1 MLKNAALIRIHRNEL
16 ALWVRRYQTGPH
28 KCFVDLGFQ
37 CYVSHPFSIKS
48 CLVRFEFSAHHIE
61 PESSFGELL
70 LIIREPGASY
80 IKTAFTLEAM
90 QSLLDPELQKK
101 NNIALR

>member
-1 MLKNAALIRIHRNEL
+1 MSSLNE
-16 ALWVRRYQTGPH
+16 
-28 KCFVDLGFQ
+28 
-37 CYVSHPFSIKS
+37 S
-48 CLVRFEFSAHHIE
+48 
-61 PESSFGELL
+61 
-70 LIIREPGASY
+70 GASY